1 MEEDRQREDEMWEG
15 EMREGERRQ
24 EETEGGRN
32 REGQRQREGETEG
45 ETNRRAQTLGCHR
58 GGHAQRRKHR
68 GNFPPGSGNWRINKN
83 WQNTVQCCNPLSM
96 VFAGNFRME
105 LPQFVNKDA

>member
-1 MEEDRQREDEMWEG
+1 MWEG
-15 EMREGERRQ
+15 GLLQVQGAEVLQ
-24 EETEGGRN
+24 
-32 REGQRQREGETEG
+32 Q
-45 ETNRRAQTLGCHR
+45 C
-58 GGHAQRRKHR
+58 